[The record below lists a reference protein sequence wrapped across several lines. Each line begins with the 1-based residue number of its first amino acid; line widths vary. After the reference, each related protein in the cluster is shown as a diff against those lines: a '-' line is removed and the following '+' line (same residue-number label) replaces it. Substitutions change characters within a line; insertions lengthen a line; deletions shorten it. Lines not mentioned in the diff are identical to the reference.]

1 MLHAQVHKPMDTSSV
16 EKRNTKSGKCYSE
29 KVNSNNGASGSKAKI
44 LKQCYTIGRLAYWKR
59 IETNME
65 KTENIPEK
73 GYRTQKNWIVPV
85 EKKKNKKLFSEQKNR
100 SAIFGWCKTSTQEK
114 QFPLWGC

>member
-1 MLHAQVHKPMDTSSV
+1 
-16 EKRNTKSGKCYSE
+16 
-29 KVNSNNGASGSKAKI
+29 
-44 LKQCYTIGRLAYWKR
+44 
-59 IETNME
+59 ME

-114 QFPLWGC
+114 QFPL

>member
-1 MLHAQVHKPMDTSSV
+1 MDTSSV

-44 LKQCYTIGRLAYWKR
+44 LKQWYTIGRLAYWKR

-100 SAIFGWCKTSTQEK
+100 SAIFGWCKTST
-114 QFPLWGC
+114 